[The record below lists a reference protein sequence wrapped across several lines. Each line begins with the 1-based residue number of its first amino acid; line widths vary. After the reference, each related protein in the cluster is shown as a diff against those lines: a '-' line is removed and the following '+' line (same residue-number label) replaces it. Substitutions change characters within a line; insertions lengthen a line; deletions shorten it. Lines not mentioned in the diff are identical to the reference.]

1 MNSQI
6 DKSSVIKNIVML
18 AIALVLG
25 GIGVYVANNYITT
38 KVNYYKEQSEVKE
51 VMVEVVVPKR
61 PMLRG
66 ELMTS
71 ADLAVFKIPKK
82 YVDPNSVTPSNYK
95 VAMGQRLEFDIDQ
108 GKPLLWAHLN
118 GGRAPTFSGKL
129 EDGLR
134 ALTIPVDEINSFSGF
149 LQPKDNVDLFMTY
162 SGKEVGGK
170 DVTFP
175 FMQNLHVLATGVK
188 TVIDKSGQTG
198 TSRYNTITVQV
209 TPQDA
214 KRIVL
219 ARKLGDITAVLRHPD
234 DALPMNDRAF
244 SIADVLGEQF
254 KPKPVYRRVKPKKK
268 GIEIIV
274 GGSGS

>member
-38 KVNYYKEQSEVKE
+38 KVNYYKEQSEIKE
-51 VMVEVVVPKR
+51 VMAEVVVPKR

-71 ADLAVFKIPKK
+71 ADLAVFKIPQK
-82 YVDPNSVTPSNYK
+82 YVDPNAVTPSSYK
-95 VAMGQRLEFDIDQ
+95 VAMGQRLEFDVDQ

-149 LQPKDNVDLFMTY
+149 LQPKDNVDLLLTY
-162 SGKEVGGK
+162 NGQEVGGK

-188 TVIDKSGQTG
+188 TVIDKSGKSGAT
-198 TSRYNTITVQV
+198 RYSTITVQV

-244 SIADVLGEQF
+244 SVADVLGEQF
-254 KPKPVYRRVKPKKK
+254 KPKPVYRRAKPKKK
-268 GIEIIV
+268 GIEMIV